1 MEHITLNNGLTMPIL
16 GLGCYQLHGKAG
28 ERAIL
33 DATELGYRLFDT
45 AQMYG
50 NEKEVG
56 HALRQSGVPREELFV
71 TTKIYSPN
79 TSYAKAKASI
89 VASLRALQMEYVDLL
104 LIHEPYPTSPEMYRA
119 MEETYREGK
128 VRAIGVSNFNEGF
141 YRNFLRSCQI
151 VPAVNQVE
159 AHILYQQEALHRC
172 LQGHGT
178 VMQAW
183 SPFAAGRHG
192 VLENHCLREIGSRY
206 GKSAA
211 QITLRFLT
219 QRGIAAI
226 PKSSHRER
234 LKENMDIFDFQLSQE
249 DMSRLAALDEG
260 RTLFG
265 WY

>member
-16 GLGCYQLHGKAG
+16 GLGCYQLQGKAG

-33 DATELGYRLFDT
+33 DAAELGYRLFDT

-89 VASLRALQMEYVDLL
+89 ETSLRALQMEYVDLL

-119 MEETYREGK
+119 MEEAYREGK

-141 YRNFLRSCQI
+141 YLNFLRSCQI

-159 AHILYQQEALHRC
+159 AHILYQQEALRRC
-172 LQGHGT
+172 LHEHGT
-178 VMQAW
+178 AMQAW

-192 VLENHCLREIGSRY
+192 VLENHSLREIGQRY

-219 QRGIAAI
+219 QRRIAVI

-234 LKENMDIFDFQLSQE
+234 LKENMDIFDFRLSQE
-249 DMSRLAALDEG
+249 DMSQLAALDEG